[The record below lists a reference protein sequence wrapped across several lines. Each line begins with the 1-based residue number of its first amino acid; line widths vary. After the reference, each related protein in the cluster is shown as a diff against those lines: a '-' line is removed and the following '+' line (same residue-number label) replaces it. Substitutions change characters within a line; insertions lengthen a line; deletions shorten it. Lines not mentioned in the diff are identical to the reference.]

1 MGDFELVVHHDY
13 TSGTC
18 ADTSGYGNHG
28 YSTTS
33 PNPDGLPFDGRST
46 RVVVFPAPS
55 LTNLGGIRARVRL
68 RADALSERRTLIEG
82 YLAFSFSI
90 EPDGALLGAVYAG
103 LKWYVLSTP
112 PGIVTTGRWTDVA
125 FVYDGR
131 DTMSLSA
138 DGTLIALRQDLLGG
152 IADIEWPYGLNIG
165 AWPDDDVRVFAG
177 VMSELW
183 LWRLPTPAE
192 HR

>member
-1 MGDFELVVHHDY
+1 MGAFELIVHHDY

-18 ADTSGYGNHG
+18 TDTSGYGNHG
-28 YSTTS
+28 YGTAS
-33 PNPDGLPFDGRST
+33 PAPDGMPFDGYGT
-46 RVVVFPAPS
+46 RVVVFPATS
-55 LTNLGGIRARVRL
+55 LTDLGGLRARVRL
-68 RADALSERRTLIEG
+68 RADALAERRTLIEG
-82 YLAFSFSI
+82 YLAFSLSI

-112 PGIVTTGRWTDVA
+112 PGVVTIGRWTDVA
-125 FVYDGR
+125 FVYDGH

-138 DGTLIALRQDLLGG
+138 DGTLIALRQNLVGRVG
-152 IADIEWPYGLNIG
+152 DIEWPYGLNIG

-183 LWRLPTPAE
+183 LWRCAPSE
-192 HR
+192 DR

>member
-1 MGDFELVVHHDY
+1 MADFELVVHHDY

-18 ADTSGYGNHG
+18 TDTSGFGNHG
-28 YSTTS
+28 FGTMS
-33 PNPDGLPFDGRST
+33 PDTDGMPFDGHSS

-55 LTNLGGIRARVRL
+55 LTNLGGLRARVRL
-68 RADALSERRTLIEG
+68 RPDALSERRTLIEG
-82 YLAFSFSI
+82 YLAFSLSI

-138 DGTLIALRQDLLGG
+138 DGTLIALRQDLLGR

-165 AWPDDDVRVFAG
+165 AWPDDDVRIFAG

-183 LWRLPTPAE
+183 LWRLPTSAE